1 MRVLIIAALLAA
13 APAVPA
19 IAQSSD
25 RAAFE
30 RCGTIADPAQRL
42 ACFDAA
48 LRETDA
54 DRQRRAAEQRA
65 AEERAKREQ
74 FGLSEQAVEQQQA
87 QREPERPPPVRVEAV
102 EAQVSRATVDGLG
115 RWTIEMSDGAV
126 WRQTET
132 IPTFQPPRR
141 GDTVNVRKGILGA
154 FLLQVGSQP
163 FTRVVRV
170 R

>member
-1 MRVLIIAALLAA
+1 M
-13 APAVPA
+13 PAVPA
-19 IAQSSD
+19 FAQSSD

-30 RCGTIADPAQRL
+30 RCGQIANDAQRL

-54 DRQRRAAEQRA
+54 DRQRRAAEARA
-65 AEERAKREQ
+65 AEERQKREQ
-74 FGLSEQAVEQQQA
+74 FGLSQEAVEQQQA
-87 QREPERPPPVRVEAV
+87 VREPDRPKPVRVERV
-102 EAQVSRATVDGLG
+102 DAQVASATVDGLG

-141 GDTVNVRKGILGA
+141 GDTVNVRKGLLGA
-154 FLLQVGSQP
+154 YLLQVGSQP
-163 FTRVVRV
+163 FTRVIRV